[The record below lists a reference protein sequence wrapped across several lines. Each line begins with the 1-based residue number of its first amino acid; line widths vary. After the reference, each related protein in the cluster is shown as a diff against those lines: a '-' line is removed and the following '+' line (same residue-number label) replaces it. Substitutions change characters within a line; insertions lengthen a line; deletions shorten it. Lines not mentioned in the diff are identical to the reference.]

1 MLKSS
6 SGARG
11 AGETSTQEC
20 AGICSCCQVGVA
32 ERGLCLAVRVLT
44 QGVQFSADRVATAT
58 GKRSRSG
65 LRAESITASKV
76 GSYTVEIKGMA
87 SLCPTVLEVV
97 IRDRLDDARAAL
109 VPVINDSQLRG
120 LLTNKEEWRLRRL
133 LFELVELRELYA
145 ERVNR

>member
-1 MLKSS
+1 
-6 SGARG
+6 
-11 AGETSTQEC
+11 
-20 AGICSCCQVGVA
+20 
-32 ERGLCLAVRVLT
+32 
-44 QGVQFSADRVATAT
+44 
-58 GKRSRSG
+58 
-65 LRAESITASKV
+65 
-76 GSYTVEIKGMA
+76 MA